1 MYSSYY
7 EGETFYYIDHLKNK
21 LKENNFEY
29 KYRRLVRFLVTMNQT
44 IQIANL
50 LIDSKERSG
59 LNDKINTLREGNNSI
74 VDTISGERLEDRIL
88 MEISLGTTED
98 INQTLERNEDLN
110 NGKIPKKFI
119 SYFVSHNIISLK
131 NDKNNINSQS
141 NFKNYNIINDEIFKL
156 KKELNNEKNK
166 NMKNEKEI
174 AELNRIKSN
183 LENELTIEKNKNKEL
198 LNKLNMINNN
208 NSPNEEF
215 LKKLKVKIK

>member
-1 MYSSYY
+1 MYSSCS
-7 EGETFYYIDHLKNK
+7 EGETFYYIDHLKNQ
-21 LKENNFEY
+21 LKENIFEH
-29 KYRRLVRFLVTMNQT
+29 KYRRLVRILETMNQT
-44 IQIANL
+44 IQFVNL
-50 LIDSKERSG
+50 LIDNKERWG

-131 NDKNNINSQS
+131 NDKNNINSQL
-141 NFKNYNIINDEIFKL
+141 NFKKYNIINDEIFKL
-156 KKELNNEKNK
+156 KKELNDKKNK

-174 AELNRIKSN
+174 AELNRIKVIWKMN
-183 LENELTIEKNKNKEL
+183 
-198 LNKLNMINNN
+198 
-208 NSPNEEF
+208 
-215 LKKLKVKIK
+215 